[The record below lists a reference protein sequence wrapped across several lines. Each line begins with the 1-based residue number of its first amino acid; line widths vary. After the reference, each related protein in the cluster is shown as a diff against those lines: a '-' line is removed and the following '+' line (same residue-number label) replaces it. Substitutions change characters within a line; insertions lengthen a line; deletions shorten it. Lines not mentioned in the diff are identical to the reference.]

1 MMGKNINWFYI
12 FIVTMLVAM
21 LFISG
26 RYFKGSGEASI
37 GIAQTSEYKV
47 KTEKSALV
55 KSVNIVPG
63 MEVQAGELLVEL
75 TSDALEVEIAK
86 LTNRIAINKSER
98 KEKAKLANAEIA
110 YIKAQNGI
118 KIEELD
124 AEILELE
131 SEIKMNEALTKEFA
145 SDKKTSKDAP
155 VSIKIRSLKTQKQK
169 HLEAM
174 SIKIEDV
181 KQESTTEQQLLENQ
195 INLQESELK
204 LLETEK
210 SKLNKYATASGVV
223 KNVYVKPGEQVD
235 SYSPLLEI
243 NPLHPTTVVAYLVG
257 KRSADFGIGKIV
269 SVTSYDQLRN
279 SVQGKVIGYG
289 SVSEL
294 PDILQKSTASKA
306 FGQQVFIEI
315 PFENTFFNG
324 EKVLIR

>member
-1 MMGKNINWFYI
+1 MRLFSNWFYNLI
-12 FIVTMLVAM
+12 ALMLVAM
-21 LFISG
+21 LYISG

-55 KSVNIVPG
+55 KAIHVVPG
-63 MEVQAGELLVEL
+63 MEVKEGELLVEL
-75 TSDALEVEIAK
+75 TSEALEMHIAK
-86 LTNRIAINKSER
+86 LTNRIAVLRSELS
-98 KEKAKLANAEIA
+98 EKAKLANAEIS
-110 YIKAQNGI
+110 YIKAQSEI
-118 KIEELD
+118 KLE
-124 AEILELE
+124 ELE
-131 SEIKMNEALTKEFA
+131 SEILESESEIQMNEALTKSFGNEKKA
-145 SDKKTSKDAP
+145 SDNSPSA
-155 VSIKIRSLKTQKQK
+155 IKIRSLKLQKQK

-174 SIKIEDV
+174 NIKIEDV
-181 KQESTTEQQLLENQ
+181 GQESSTEQHLLKNQ
-195 INLQESELK
+195 IELLESELK

-210 SKLNKYATASGVV
+210 SKLNKYAIASGVV

-235 SYSPLLEI
+235 SFSPLLEI

-257 KRSADFGIGKIV
+257 KKTAEFSVGKLV
-269 SVTSYDQLRN
+269 SVASYDQRRN

-294 PDILQKSTASKA
+294 PEILQKSTATQA

-315 PFENTFFNG
+315 PEDNTYFNG

>member
-1 MMGKNINWFYI
+1 MKKEVNWFYI
-12 FIVTMLVAM
+12 LIVLMLIAM
-21 LFISG
+21 LYISG

-55 KSVNIVPG
+55 KAINIVPG
-63 MEVQAGELLVEL
+63 MEVKEGELLVEL
-75 TSDALEVEIAK
+75 TSDALEVDIAK
-86 LTNRIAINKSER
+86 LTNRIAVNKSER
-98 KEKAKLANAEIA
+98 AEKAKLTNAETS
-110 YIKAQNGI
+110 YIKAQSGI
-118 KIEELD
+118 TIEELD
-124 AEILELE
+124 AELLELE
-131 SEIKMNEALTKEFA
+131 SKIKMNEALTKEFTT
-145 SDKKTSKDAP
+145 DKKTSEDSP
-155 VSIKIRSLKTQKQK
+155 MSIKIRSLKQQKQK

-174 SIKIEDV
+174 NIKIEDV

-195 INLQESELK
+195 ITLLESELK

-235 SYSPLLEI
+235 SFTPLLEI

-257 KRSADFGIGKIV
+257 KKPTEYGVGKMV
-269 SVTSYDQLRN
+269 SVSSYDQRRN

-294 PDILQKSTASKA
+294 PDILQKSTATQA

-315 PFENTFFNG
+315 PVDNAFFNG